1 MDPSHWVE
9 LIQEYEITIW
19 NSVPAFMQIL
29 TGYFAG
35 KNEKLPLRIVLLSG
49 DWIPVGMPGD
59 IQKCAG
65 DAMVISLGGATEAS
79 IWSIYH
85 ECVDNEIREVSIP
98 YGKPLS
104 NQGFSIYDAKGRPC
118 PVYVTG
124 ELCIWGTG
132 LAEGYYNDHKLTEAK
147 FVTGRENGRM
157 YKTGDNGCYLPNG
170 EIEFK
175 GRNDNQIK
183 LRGHRIELGEIQSTL
198 EQHKSVS
205 QAMVVLNEVKT
216 DIYAFVKTVQGN
228 VKNSDLKQYLEA
240 YLPKYMIP
248 ADIISVEEF
257 PLTANGK
264 IDRDKINH

>member
-1 MDPSHWVE
+1 M
-9 LIQEYEITIW
+9 
-19 NSVPAFMQIL
+19 
-29 TGYFAG
+29 
-35 KNEKLPLRIVLLSG
+35 
-49 DWIPVGMPGD
+49 
-59 IQKCAG
+59 
-65 DAMVISLGGATEAS
+65 
-79 IWSIYH
+79 
-85 ECVDNEIREVSIP
+85 
-98 YGKPLS
+98 
-104 NQGFSIYDAKGRPC
+104 

-228 VKNSDLKQYLEA
+228 VKNSD
-240 YLPKYMIP
+240 
-248 ADIISVEEF
+248 
-257 PLTANGK
+257 
-264 IDRDKINH
+264 

>member
-1 MDPSHWVE
+1 
-9 LIQEYEITIW
+9 
-19 NSVPAFMQIL
+19 
-29 TGYFAG
+29 
-35 KNEKLPLRIVLLSG
+35 
-49 DWIPVGMPGD
+49 
-59 IQKCAG
+59 
-65 DAMVISLGGATEAS
+65 
-79 IWSIYH
+79 
-85 ECVDNEIREVSIP
+85 
-98 YGKPLS
+98 
-104 NQGFSIYDAKGRPC
+104 
-118 PVYVTG
+118 
-124 ELCIWGTG
+124 
-132 LAEGYYNDHKLTEAK
+132 
-147 FVTGRENGRM
+147 M

-264 IDRDKINH
+264 IDRDKII